1 VVDLPGLLADEGA
14 LAALG
19 RAVDEGGPPLLRD
32 AKIKITSRCNLR
44 CEMCR
49 YWRTREE
56 ATLQGERWRAVLGE
70 LAARGCRKVHFSG
83 GEVLLRPDFLEL
95 VEHAVTL
102 GLKTNLTSNGWLLD
116 REAARRLARA
126 GVNGVSLSL
135 DAARAPLHDA
145 IRGREGAFERTVR
158 AIGWLTRYAR
168 RGRPRVRINCVV
180 MQQNYRQ
187 LPRLTALA
195 GELGAVDLVPMP
207 VDEKG
212 EGRRRLSRRQI
223 ERYNRELAPEV
234 LAIRQRLGLPTDEAR
249 VHPFGV
255 SSEEVRLAR
264 AGLYARGA
272 HARGPCLVPWL
283 HVFLAWDGR
292 VYPCCMTHGRT
303 PALGEASAASAAA
316 IFDGEPYA
324 RLRRA
329 FAAGELL
336 PACERCDLFLQ
347 ENALLTEALRA
358 RGYLGGQARAPSRAS
373 TSAARAEA
381 PSSAAGGSGAA
392 R

>member
-1 VVDLPGLLADEGA
+1 MVDLPALLADEPF

-19 RAVDEGGPPLLRD
+19 RAVAGGGPPLLRD

-49 YWRTREE
+49 YWHTRDE
-56 ATLQGERWRAVLGE
+56 ATLSSERWRTVLRE
-70 LAARGCRKVHFSG
+70 LAALGCRKVHFSG

-95 VEHAVTL
+95 VEHAVDL
-102 GLKTNLTSNGWLLD
+102 GLKTNFTSNGWLLD
-116 REAARRLARA
+116 KETARRVARA
-126 GVNGVSLSL
+126 GVNSVSLSL
-135 DAARAPLHDA
+135 DDPRGRLHDA
-145 IRGREGAFERTVR
+145 IRGREGAFRRVVR
-158 AIGWLTRYAR
+158 AVGWLTRFAR
-168 RGRPRVRINCVV
+168 QGRPRVRINCVV
-180 MQQNYRQ
+180 MRDNYRQ

-234 LAIRQRLGLPTDEAR
+234 LAIRQRLGLPTDETR

-255 SSEEVRLAR
+255 TADDVRLAR

-272 HARGPCLVPWL
+272 YRRGPCLVPWL
-283 HVFLAWDGR
+283 HLFLAWDGR
-292 VYPCCMTHGRT
+292 AYPCCMTHGRI
-303 PALGEASAASAAA
+303 PALGEAATTPLEA
-316 IFDGEPYA
+316 IFHGEPYA

-329 FAAGELL
+329 FASGEQQ
-336 PACERCDLFLQ
+336 PACARCDLFLR
-347 ENALLTEALRA
+347 ENALLAGRMSPHDRA
-358 RGYLGGQARAPSRAS
+358 
-373 TSAARAEA
+373 
-381 PSSAAGGSGAA
+381 
-392 R
+392 